1 MNDDYAGLAAAYDA
15 MAADPGIAPFYAEWR
30 RALLDAARKRGV
42 RIRVL
47 VDLACGTGN
56 STVPWSRRRG
66 WTVIGVDRSA
76 AMLREA
82 RKKSRRVR
90 WIRQDLRALRLRVTA
105 DAVTCHFDALNHL
118 LEARDLR
125 KVFDGAA
132 RILRDGGLFVFDL
145 NTIHML
151 RWLSGREK
159 LFHVGR
165 DLFMAANEL
174 DNATGIAT
182 FRQLWFL
189 KRGRLYERR
198 DIQVRER
205 AYPDPDLRN
214 MLRRAG
220 LRLVATSAQRAIGG
234 KPIRKLY
241 VAVKAAAA
249 RSVPRNPSNA
259 GPQYSRN
266 ALRRGRPARRRRP

>member
-1 MNDDYAGLAAAYDA
+1 MSDDYAGLAAAYDA

-42 RIRVL
+42 RVRVL

-76 AMLREA
+76 AMLRQAE
-82 RKKSRRVR
+82 KKSRQVR
-90 WIRQDLRALRLRVTA
+90 WIRQDLRNLRLDITA
-105 DAVTCHFDALNHL
+105 DAVTCHFDALNHV
-118 LEARDLR
+118 LEPRDLQ
-125 KVFDGAA
+125 KVFERTAG
-132 RILRDGGLFVFDL
+132 ILRRGGLFVFDL

-151 RWLSGREK
+151 RWLNGREK
-159 LFHVGR
+159 LFHAGR
-165 DLFMAANEL
+165 DAFMASNSFDA
-174 DNATGIAT
+174 ATGLAV

-198 DIQVRER
+198 EIAVRER
-205 AYPDPDLRN
+205 AYRDADLRR

-220 LRLVATSAQRAIGG
+220 LRLVRVSAQRAIGG
-234 KPIRKLY
+234 KPIRKVY
-241 VAVKAAAA
+241 VAA
-249 RSVPRNPSNA
+249 RS
-259 GPQYSRN
+259 SRS
-266 ALRRGRPARRRRP
+266 